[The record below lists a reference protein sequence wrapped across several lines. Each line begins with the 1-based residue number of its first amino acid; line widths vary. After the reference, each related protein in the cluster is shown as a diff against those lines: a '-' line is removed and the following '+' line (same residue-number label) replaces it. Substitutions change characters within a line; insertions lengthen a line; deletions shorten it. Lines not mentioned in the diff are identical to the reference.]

1 MYKNKVHKIST
12 QVILIHFSLPPPL
25 PSPDRLDAHII
36 SSELIYISMQIKFGY
51 NKSQNQ
57 LKMAAAPCI
66 VPVYQKDG

>member
-1 MYKNKVHKIST
+1 MQSSDSYSF
-12 QVILIHFSLPPPL
+12 FSPP
-25 PSPDRLDAHII
+25 PSPDRPDAHVI
-36 SSELIYISMQIKFGY
+36 SSGLIYIYISMQIKFGY

>member
-1 MYKNKVHKIST
+1 MYKNKVHKICT
-12 QVILIHFSLPPPL
+12 QVILIHFSHPPP
-25 PSPDRLDAHII
+25 SHNRLDAHVI

>member
-1 MYKNKVHKIST
+1 MYKNKVQKICT
-12 QVILIHFSLPPPL
+12 QVILIHFSHTPPP
-25 PSPDRLDAHII
+25 SHNRLDAHVI